1 MPAYKIMIMGASYG
15 SLLASKMLFGGHS
28 VHLIC
33 LPAEADLIN
42 AEGFRVR
49 LPVKGRKDQIELD
62 SRKLPGKVTAG
73 GAAGVN
79 PKDYDLIGLAMQE
92 PQYRSPGVREL
103 LDAVATSRVPCMSI
117 MNMPPLPYVKRIP
130 GLDYDALKPAYTDPT
145 VWDNFDPGALT
156 LCSPDPQAIRP
167 PEEKVNVLQVT
178 LPTNFKV
185 AKSRVP
191 TMSIMNMPPLPYV
204 KRIPGLDYEAL
215 KPAYTDPTVWDNFD
229 PALLTLCSPDPQA
242 IRPPDEKVNVL
253 MVTLP
258 TNFKVAKFDNEKG
271 NTILRQLEQEID
283 AVRYDPG
290 DGAKIEL
297 PVKLR
302 VHDSIFVPLAK
313 WSMLLAGNYR
323 CVTED
328 GMRTAQE
335 AVHSDIETSRSVY
348 NFVFDLCVKLG
359 ASPAD
364 LVPFE
369 KYAAAAQ
376 SLVRPASA
384 ARALQNGV
392 PNIERADKLVQLI
405 AKQKGLSHP
414 AIDAQV
420 ALVDRR
426 LDQNRKKAAA

>member
-1 MPAYKIMIMGASYG
+1 
-15 SLLASKMLFGGHS
+15 
-28 VHLIC
+28 
-33 LPAEADLIN
+33 
-42 AEGFRVR
+42 VR
-49 LPVKGRKDQIELD
+49 LPVRGRKDPVELN
-62 SRKLPGKVTAG
+62 SRKLPGKVSAS

-103 LDAVATSRVPCMSI
+103 LDAVARSRVPCMSI

-130 GLDYDALKPAYTDPT
+130 GLNYDELKAAYTDPS
-145 VWDNFDPGALT
+145 VWDNFDPG
-156 LCSPDPQAIRP
+156 CI
-167 PEEKVNVLQVT
+167 
-178 LPTNFKV
+178 
-185 AKSRVP
+185 
-191 TMSIMNMPPLPYV
+191 
-204 KRIPGLDYEAL
+204 
-215 KPAYTDPTVWDNFD
+215 
-229 PALLTLCSPDPQA
+229 TLCSPDPQA
-242 IRPPDEKVNVL
+242 IRPPDGKANEL

-258 TNFKVAKFDNEKG
+258 TNFKVARFDNDKS
-271 NTILRQLEQEID
+271 TAMLRQLEQEID

-290 DGAKIEL
+290 DGNKIEL

-335 AVHSDIETSRSVY
+335 AVHSDIETARSVY

-359 ASPAD
+359 ANPDD

-384 ARALQNGV
+384 ARALQNGA

-414 AIDAQV
+414 TIDATV

-426 LDQNRKKAAA
+426 LEANRKKAAA

>member
-1 MPAYKIMIMGASYG
+1 MPATYNILIMGASYG
-15 SLLASKMLFGGHS
+15 SLLASKLMFGGHN
-28 VHLIC
+28 VKLVC

-49 LPVKGRKDQIELD
+49 LPIKGRKDPIEID
-62 SRKLPGKVTAG
+62 SRKLPGKVS
-73 GAAGVN
+73 AAGPGDVK
-79 PKDYDLIGLAMQE
+79 PSDFDLVGLAMQE

-103 LDAVATSRVPCMSI
+103 LDAVAKSRVACMSI

-130 GLDYDALKPAYTDPT
+130 GLNYDALKPAYTDPT
-145 VWDNFDPGALT
+145 VWD
-156 LCSPDPQAIRP
+156 S
-167 PEEKVNVLQVT
+167 
-178 LPTNFKV
+178 
-185 AKSRVP
+185 
-191 TMSIMNMPPLPYV
+191 
-204 KRIPGLDYEAL
+204 
-215 KPAYTDPTVWDNFD
+215 FD
-229 PALLTLCSPDPQA
+229 PATLTLCSPDPQA

-253 MVTLP
+253 QVTLP
-258 TNFKVAKFDNEKG
+258 TNFKVARFASDAQ
-271 NTILRQLEQEID
+271 TAVLRKLQADIE
-283 AVRYDPG
+283 AVRFDTPEG
-290 DGAKIEL
+290 KIEL
-297 PVKLR
+297 PVKLK

-323 CVTED
+323 CITKD

-335 AVHSDIETSRSVY
+335 AVHSNLEESRSVY

-376 SLVRPASA
+376 SLTRPASA
-384 ARALQNGV
+384 ARALQNGA

-405 AKQKGLSHP
+405 AAQKGMRHP

-420 ALVDRR
+420 ALVDQR
-426 LDQNRKKAAA
+426 LEANRKAAAKK

>member
-1 MPAYKIMIMGASYG
+1 MAGNYNILILGAAYG
-15 SLLASKMLFGGHS
+15 SLLASKMLFGGHRIHH
-28 VHLIC
+28 VC

-42 AEGFRVR
+42 SEGFRVR
-49 LPVKGRKDQIELD
+49 LPVRGRKDPVVLD
-62 SRKLPGKVTAG
+62 SKKLPGKVTAS
-73 GAAGVN
+73 GAQGVK
-79 PKDYDLIGLAMQE
+79 PGDYDLIALAMQE

-103 LDAVATSRVPCMSI
+103 LDAVAKSKVPCMSI

-130 GLDYDALKPAYTDPT
+130 GL
-145 VWDNFDPGALT
+145 N
-156 LCSPDPQAIRP
+156 
-167 PEEKVNVLQVT
+167 
-178 LPTNFKV
+178 
-185 AKSRVP
+185 
-191 TMSIMNMPPLPYV
+191 
-204 KRIPGLDYEAL
+204 YEAL
-215 KPAYTDPTVWDNFD
+215 KPAYTDPTVWDSFD
-229 PALLTLCSPDPQA
+229 PACLTLCSPDPQA

-271 NTILRQLEQEID
+271 NVILRQLEHEID
-283 AVRYDPG
+283 EVRFDPG
-290 DGAKIEL
+290 DGSKIEL

-323 CVTED
+323 CITKD

-335 AVHSDIETSRSVY
+335 AVHSNIEEARSVY

-359 ASPAD
+359 ANPAD

-384 ARALQNGV
+384 ARALQNGA
-392 PNIERADKLVQLI
+392 PYIERADKLVQLI
-405 AKQKGLSHP
+405 ARQKGLSHP
-414 AIDAQV
+414 AIDAIV
-420 ALVDRR
+420 ALVDQR
-426 LDQNRKKAAA
+426 LEANRKKAA

>member
-1 MPAYKIMIMGASYG
+1 MTQYNILIMGAAYG
-15 SLLASKMLFGGHS
+15 SLLASKMLFGGHKIHH
-28 VHLIC
+28 VC

-42 AEGFRVR
+42 AEGFKVK
-49 LPVKGRKDQIELD
+49 LPVRGRAEPVLLD
-62 SRKLPGKVTAG
+62 SQKLPGKVTAG
-73 GAAGVN
+73 GPQGVN
-79 PKDYDLIGLAMQE
+79 PADYDLVGLAMQE

-103 LDAVATSRVPCMSI
+103 LDAVA
-117 MNMPPLPYVKRIP
+117 
-130 GLDYDALKPAYTDPT
+130 
-145 VWDNFDPGALT
+145 
-156 LCSPDPQAIRP
+156 
-167 PEEKVNVLQVT
+167 
-178 LPTNFKV
+178 
-185 AKSRVP
+185 KSKVP

-215 KPAYTDPTVWDNFD
+215 KPAFTDPTVWDNFD
-229 PALLTLCSPDPQA
+229 PANLTLCSPDPQA
-242 IRPPDEKVNVL
+242 IRPPDGKANEL
-253 MVTLP
+253 LVTLP

-271 NTILRQLEQEID
+271 NVIVRQLEKDID
-283 AVRYDPG
+283 AVRYDAG
-290 DGAKIEL
+290 DGTKIEL

-323 CVTED
+323 CITKD

-335 AVHSDIETSRSVY
+335 AVHSNIEESKSVY

-359 ASPAD
+359 ANPSD

-376 SLVRPASA
+376 SLSRPASA
-384 ARALQNGV
+384 ARALQNGAQF
-392 PNIERADKLVQLI
+392 IERADKLVQLI

-420 ALVDRR
+420 ALVDAR
-426 LDQNRKKAAA
+426 LEANRKKAAA